1 MTSTSLFFDLEE
13 LHHKWAWFLAF
24 GIGLILLGFIALSI
38 IPAATLATVLVLGW
52 LIVFSGILEVVH
64 AFRVRGW
71 GGVFLHLAVGIF
83 GILIG
88 LLIVTHPLAGALAW
102 TLLFASLFTVIGIF
116 RTVAAIRLKFP
127 YWGWAVFDGIVTLLL
142 GFLLWASWPSSG
154 FWFLGLSVGISL
166 VLRGWSQVMFAL
178 AIRHIVPSATSM
190 HKAA

>member
-1 MTSTSLFFDLEE
+1 MPSTLLFFDLDE
-13 LHHKWAWFLAF
+13 LHHKWGWFLAF
-24 GIGLILLGFIALSI
+24 GIGLIVLGFIALSI
-38 IPAATLATVLVLGW
+38 IPAATIAAVLVLGW
-52 LIVFSGILEVVH
+52 LVVFSGILEAVH
-64 AFRVRGW
+64 AFQVRGW

-83 GILIG
+83 GILTG

-142 GFLLWASWPSSG
+142 GFLLWASWPSSA

-166 VLRGWSQVMFAL
+166 ILRGWSQVMFAIAVRHTAPL
-178 AIRHIVPSATSM
+178 ADRM
-190 HKAA
+190 RRAA